1 MHTLHCSLKAGE
13 AAVGKE
19 SICFRHDQT
28 GCSCGALNLETA
40 TLSECGLS
48 TCMDLFFGP
57 FYPHLFERTG
67 KGPPP
72 ALIHHSSLIAP
83 SASSVRVRDTQQSG
97 RCSIFIYKDIRYI
110 YQEYIFKQSTRLML
124 FKSELGGASSLAPLH
139 TPTSGLENPMLSGKA
154 ADDRPPPL
162 EEALPSEGC

>member
-1 MHTLHCSLKAGE
+1 MHTLHCSLRAGE

-48 TCMDLFFGP
+48 AFMDFFFGP
-57 FYPHLFERTG
+57 FYPHLFETTG

-72 ALIHHSSLIAP
+72 ALIHNSSLIAP
-83 SASSVRVRDTQQSG
+83 SASSVRVRDPQQSG
-97 RCSIFIYKDIRYI
+97 CCSIFI

-154 ADDRPPPL
+154 ADDQPSPL
-162 EEALPSEGC
+162 KEALPSEGC